1 MKKLLAVALTVVSI
15 SNAHAELLTKNDE
28 FRAIDL
34 PPEFR
39 LIRQE
44 VGCKFKICSLPLN
57 FANIAIGRDGFRPG
71 VVTTP
76 IEFAL
81 GGSHWPK
88 PPQEDNVIK
97 YESIELA
104 SNGGLC
110 PPLLCSD
117 GVNPT

>member
-15 SNAHAELLTKNDE
+15 SNAHAELVTKNNE

-39 LIRQE
+39 LTTQGVI
-44 VGCKFKICSLPLN
+44 CKFKVCPLSLN

-71 VVTTP
+71 IVTTP

-81 GGSHWPK
+81 GGPHWPK
-88 PPQEDNVIK
+88 PPKEDNVIK
-97 YESIELA
+97 YESIEFA